1 VFLTNHGHWLRCD
14 ALHFTISMNLK
25 LKEENQIVPSF
36 ETLMDNGSIIV
47 NKLLLVT
54 FNTRREVC
62 DVLDFSLL
70 F

>member
-1 VFLTNHGHWLRCD
+1 
-14 ALHFTISMNLK
+14 MNLR

-36 ETLMDNGSIIV
+36 ETMMDNDSIIV
-47 NKLLLVT
+47 DELLLVT